1 MNVAK
6 ARLTQTFRFLKE
18 LNDLRNPVPRDLSG
32 YANLFWI
39 DEWPLHPFIEVRRG
53 DREEEDDAGGDAE
66 LEPLIRIRRA
76 N

>member
-53 DREEEDDAGGDAE
+53 DREEEDDAVAVGRG
-66 LEPLIRIRRA
+66 
-76 N
+76 